1 MKELKLARVV
11 AVIMAGVMTVYF
23 ATREDVRTFENMF
36 LIPDITFP
44 IILLVGAFL
53 SQRYAVPVLLAG
65 FSMEAGVILVSFFK
79 HLVGGRVDIANL
91 IIVLAAAAMAI
102 MLIRRIALD
111 SKKTA

>member
-1 MKELKLARVV
+1 MKELKIARVI

-23 ATREDVRTFENMF
+23 ATREDVRTFDNMF

-44 IILLVGAFL
+44 LVLLAGAFL

-79 HLVGGRVDIANL
+79 HLVGGRFDIANF
-91 IIVLAAAAMAI
+91 IIVIVAAAMAI
-102 MLIRRIALD
+102 VLIRRVARNT
-111 SKKTA
+111 K